1 LIDQSGP
8 PHDARRVNLPV
19 RLTLLCLAA
28 AALQAW
34 GEQHAPSPAPG
45 PARAAAAAARVRPL
59 LEPALAA
66 KGLQLGDPVFIRA
79 FKEEKLLELFVRHR
93 PSARFV
99 WFRSYPIAA
108 ASGTLGPKLTQGDR
122 QVPEGCYAVPPA
134 AMKPDSRYHLAF
146 NLGYPNAYDRI
157 HRRTGDAIMIHGNE
171 VSVGCLAMTDA
182 KIEEIYTLCDA
193 ALRGGQGF
201 FQVHVL
207 PFRMSAER
215 MRRVAGEPWQ
225 EFWNN
230 LKQGYD
236 IFERTGV
243 PPEVTLDQ
251 GHYQFHARQAA
262 PRI

>member
-1 LIDQSGP
+1 M
-8 PHDARRVNLPV
+8 NLSV
-19 RLTLLCLAA
+19 RQTLLCLAA
-28 AALQAW
+28 AALQAC
-34 GEQHAPSPAPG
+34 GKEHAPSPAPDSAPG
-45 PARAAAAAARVRPL
+45 PERAAAAAVRVRPE
-59 LEPALAA
+59 LERALAA
-66 KGLQLGDPVFIRA
+66 KGLQFGDPVFVRA
-79 FKEEKLLELFVRHR
+79 FKEEKLLEFFVRHR

-99 WFRSYPIAA
+99 LFRSYPIAA
-108 ASGTLGPKLTQGDR
+108 TSGTLGPKLTQGDR
-122 QVPEGCYAVPPA
+122 QVPEGCYDVPPA

-146 NLGYPNAYDRI
+146 NLGYPNAYDHY
-157 HRRTGDAIMIHGNE
+157 HRRTGDAIMVHGNE

-201 FQVHVL
+201 FRVHVL

-215 MRRVAGEPWQ
+215 MSRVAGEPWE

-243 PPEVTLDQ
+243 PPEVTLNQ
-251 GHYQFHARQAA
+251 GRYQFHARRAA